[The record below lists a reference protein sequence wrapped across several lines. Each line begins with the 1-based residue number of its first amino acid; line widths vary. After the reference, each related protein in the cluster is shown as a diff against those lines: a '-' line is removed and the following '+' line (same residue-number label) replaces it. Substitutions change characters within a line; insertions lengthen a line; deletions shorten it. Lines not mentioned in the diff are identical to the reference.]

1 MSAADVAFALGKS
14 RREGR
19 RWRCLCPLHGG
30 HSLTLADSTNGKLL
44 FTCWAGCDRRD
55 LVAEFRRRNFIAGT
69 ANARQSPAE
78 RTTTDNDRRVA
89 RAVAIWQN
97 AGDPGGTVVEEY
109 LATRALK
116 LPPEL
121 RGRVIRFHRA
131 CPWRNKQTDK
141 IDFIPAMIVA
151 FTSTTGDEVTAIHR
165 IRLDRPQCW
174 PRTERM
180 MLGVTAGAAIKL
192 DAIGDGKLAI
202 GEGLETALAAREL
215 GFAPV
220 WALGSATQI
229 EKFRPIAGIEQLTI
243 LGETDQANLQ
253 ATERCAQV
261 WIGERRRVFV
271 AMPANGVKDFNDLLI
286 KRTGNEN
293 GQA

>member
-1 MSAADVAFALGKS
+1 M
-14 RREGR
+14 
-19 RWRCLCPLHGG
+19 
-30 HSLTLADSTNGKLL
+30 
-44 FTCWAGCDRRD
+44 
-55 LVAEFRRRNFIAGT
+55 
-69 ANARQSPAE
+69 
-78 RTTTDNDRRVA
+78 
-89 RAVAIWQN
+89 AIWKD
-97 AGDPGGTVVEEY
+97 AGDPGGTLVEEY
-109 LATRALK
+109 LTTRALR
-116 LPPEL
+116 LPPDL

-131 CPWRNKQTDK
+131 CPSRNKQTDK

-165 IRLDRPQCW
+165 IRLDRPERW

-229 EKFRPIAGIEQLTI
+229 KKFHPVAGIEQLTI
-243 LGETDQANLQ
+243 LGETDQANRQ
-253 ATERCAQV
+253 ATERCAQA
-261 WIGERRRVFV
+261 WIGARRRIFV
-271 AMPANGVKDFNDLLI
+271 AMPANGAKDFNDLLI
-286 KRTGNEN
+286 ERTKK
-293 GQA
+293 